1 MDSFSSSV
9 SCCNLL
15 LINVELSAALAFL
28 LLLLSVVSFCAAGA
42 QVAFFGLSFKDVNLI
57 KTKPQ
62 QPYRRIVRLLEHP
75 KLLQASLV
83 VGNTF
88 ANVGIVIIGNYFL
101 GQYLQQANL
110 WLALVIKLLSLGAY
124 LLLVVEVLPRT
135 LAAQNHT
142 RFAKDVGWPVEGLY
156 LLCNRLGGALLKMA
170 DGIEKQ
176 LGARSSA
183 SSLEELNQAIDLSTE
198 SDATEEEKNILKG
211 IIKFGNITVKQV
223 MRTRLDVNGIPFDTN
238 FEQLKKSIEEL
249 HYSRLPVFEESL
261 DDIKGLIH
269 SKDLLPHLAED
280 AAFDWHPLMRPA
292 YFVHEQML
300 IEDLLKEFQLKRI
313 HFAIVADEFGGTSGI
328 ITLED
333 ILEEVIGEI
342 TDEFDDDET
351 AYQKIDDLNY
361 VFEGKTM
368 LNTVYKAMGISPD
381 TFDRLK
387 GESDSL
393 AGLILEVAGEIPTA
407 NQVISVGDFDF
418 TVLEVDKNR
427 IQKVNVTIKNS

>member
-1 MDSFSSSV
+1 M
-9 SCCNLL
+9 L
-15 LINVELSAALAFL
+15 LINVELNAALVFV
-28 LLLLSVVSFCAAGA
+28 LLLLSAVSFCASGA
-42 QVAFFGLSFKDVNLI
+42 QVAFFSLSFKDVNLI
-57 KTKPQ
+57 KTKAQ

-75 KLLQASLV
+75 KLLQASLM

-88 ANVGIVIIGNYFL
+88 ANIGIVIVGNYLL
-101 GQYLQQANL
+101 GQYMQHTNM
-110 WLALVIKLLSLGAY
+110 WLALGLQLLCIASY
-124 LLLVVEVLPRT
+124 ILLVVEVLPRT
-135 LAAQNHT
+135 MAAQNNA
-142 RFAKDVGWPVEGLY
+142 RFAKDVGWLVEGLY
-156 LLCNRLGGALLKMA
+156 LLCNRLGATLVKMSE
-170 DGIEKQ
+170 GIENQ

-198 SDATEEEKNILKG
+198 SEATEEEKNILKG

-223 MRTRLDVNGIPFDTN
+223 MRTRLDVNGIAYDTN
-238 FEQLKKSIEEL
+238 FEQLKKRIEEL
-249 HYSRLPVFEESL
+249 HYSRLPVFQESL

-269 SKDLLPHLAED
+269 SKDLLPHLSQGTN
-280 AAFDWHPLMRPA
+280 FDWHALMRPA

-342 TDEFDDDET
+342 TDEFDDEEADYE
-351 AYQKIDDLNY
+351 KIDDLNF

-368 LNTVYKAMGISPD
+368 LNTVYKAMAISPD
-381 TFDRLK
+381 TFDALK

-393 AGLILEVAGEIPTA
+393 AGLILEIAGEIPTA
-407 NQVISVGDFDF
+407 KQLISVGDFDF
-418 TVLEVDKNR
+418 EVQEVDKNR
-427 IQKVNVTIKNS
+427 IKKVKITIKNSEA